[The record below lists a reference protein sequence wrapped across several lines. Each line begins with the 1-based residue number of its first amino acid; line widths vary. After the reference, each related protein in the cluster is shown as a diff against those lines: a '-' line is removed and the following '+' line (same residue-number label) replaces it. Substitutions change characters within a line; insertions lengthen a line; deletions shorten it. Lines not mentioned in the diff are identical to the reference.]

1 MKNVKTSFY
10 RLLFYLR
17 ARIQLTIFL
26 VSIVFILIVFLNLMG
41 IYSVVLQPIFLVST
55 GFIVLFL
62 PSYPLFFVIS
72 KKTKFNF
79 YEKLSLTIIINAVF
93 YILSGYL
100 GFILGIPITGFFFF
114 GALIITYFS
123 IISYI
128 IYCEITKE
136 SYFFIRSIESFDLVS
151 DRAVGFSLLKYIK
164 AHVTIN
170 GVLLIIFIA
179 LICFLNTVRVSFFAG
194 TDPWLHIFNSKIITQ
209 LNYLPLGNYHKTLG
223 LNIFEAVISFFSGLN
238 HILIPRY
245 FVFYTFSVSSLIF
258 YNISMR
264 IFKNKNLAFLSVF
277 ILEFSSLGFS
287 TMMLQYWPSGFSLI
301 MFLMIFFLLY
311 MRMQKLVKIER
322 PLKQRILSDLPV
334 TYVLILIIFI
344 GAILTHIITSLIFL
358 LSFLWLYVIYFFKD
372 RNRGIDF
379 LFMCGLFGISL
390 VTINLGI
397 GSGQFG
403 FFTINISWYYI
414 VMIGVVGIVAGVLV
428 LWKIQKSIV
437 FTKGRYRA
445 VIGRRDSYY
454 KIIGDKIII
463 PLIFACLIVITI
475 LLLIINIVWFNFAV
489 INILN
494 ISEILLLSSFAI
506 VGLYLFQKKSRGK
519 PLYLWGLGL
528 ALLLTIGF
536 ILNLLIFSNMIWQRI
551 LYLIPPIIVIGFIS
565 YIYKL
570 VKTNSIQF
578 RWIKIV
584 LLATIIFSLFTTYY
598 NESVSHDIFNLKKSE
613 VNTMQ
618 WYDTYTSNRNVILTE
633 FGWGYV
639 FNYYD
644 FPFNDKNEAFYYNA
658 NIYILTALTD
668 LFPPSSHINESGV
681 NILREIKE
689 KYNTDVY
696 IIFEGDYVINRGFE
710 LFGGLTPKENEE
722 YYSLSY
728 LNKICSSTTKNGENI
743 PLYWVI

>member
-1 MKNVKTSFY
+1 M
-10 RLLFYLR
+10 RL
-17 ARIQLTIFL
+17 QN
-26 VSIVFILIVFLNLMG
+26 LI
-41 IYSVVLQPIFLVST
+41 
-55 GFIVLFL
+55 
-62 PSYPLFFVIS
+62 
-72 KKTKFNF
+72 
-79 YEKLSLTIIINAVF
+79 
-93 YILSGYL
+93 
-100 GFILGIPITGFFFF
+100 
-114 GALIITYFS
+114 
-123 IISYI
+123 
-128 IYCEITKE
+128 
-136 SYFFIRSIESFDLVS
+136 
-151 DRAVGFSLLKYIK
+151 
-164 AHVTIN
+164 
-170 GVLLIIFIA
+170 
-179 LICFLNTVRVSFFAG
+179 
-194 TDPWLHIFNSKIITQ
+194 
-209 LNYLPLGNYHKTLG
+209 
-223 LNIFEAVISFFSGLN
+223 
-238 HILIPRY
+238 
-245 FVFYTFSVSSLIF
+245 
-258 YNISMR
+258 
-264 IFKNKNLAFLSVF
+264 
-277 ILEFSSLGFS
+277 
-287 TMMLQYWPSGFSLI
+287 
-301 MFLMIFFLLY
+301 
-311 MRMQKLVKIER
+311 KIER
-322 PLKQRILSDLPV
+322 PLKQAILSDLPV
-334 TYVLILIIFI
+334 TYILIFIIFI

-358 LSFLWLYVIYFFKD
+358 ISFLWLYVIYFFKD

-379 LFMCGLFGISL
+379 LFLCGLLGITVIL
-390 VTINLGI
+390 INLGI

-414 VMIGVVGIVAGVLV
+414 VMVGVVGVVAGTLV

-445 VIGRRDSYY
+445 LIGRKDSYY

-463 PLIFACLIVITI
+463 PLIFTILIALTI
-475 LLLIINIVWFNFAV
+475 LLLIINIVWFNFVV

-494 ISEILLLSSFAI
+494 VSEILLLSSFAI
-506 VGLYLFQKKSRGK
+506 VGLFLFQKKPRGK

-528 ALLLTIGF
+528 ALLLAIGF

-570 VKTNSIQF
+570 VKTNSIKF
-578 RWIKIV
+578 KWINIV

-618 WYDTYTSNRNVILTE
+618 WYDTYTSNQNAILTE

-644 FPFNDKNEAFYYNA
+644 FPFNDKNEASYYNA
-658 NIYILTALTD
+658 NIYLLTAVTD

-681 NILREIKE
+681 NLLREIKE
-689 KYNTDVY
+689 KYSADVY

-728 LNKICSSTTKNGENI
+728 LNKICSSTTDNGEKI

>member
-1 MKNVKTSFY
+1 IGFHPV
-10 RLLFYLR
+10 
-17 ARIQLTIFL
+17 
-26 VSIVFILIVFLNLMG
+26 VF
-41 IYSVVLQPIFLVST
+41 QPIFLLST

-62 PSYPLFFVIS
+62 PSYPLFFVIL
-72 KKTKFNF
+72 KNTKFNF
-79 YEKLSLTIIINAVF
+79 LEKLSLTIIINATF

-100 GFILGIPITGFFFF
+100 GFLFGIPLTGLFFLVS
-114 GALIITYFS
+114 LIIVYFS
-123 IISYI
+123 IIFYV
-128 IYCEITKE
+128 IYCEIAKG
-136 SYFFIRSIESFDLVS
+136 SYTFIRSKESSKIVS
-151 DRAVGFSLLKYIK
+151 EKASNFSLIRYIK
-164 AHVTIN
+164 VNVPIN
-170 GVLLIIFIA
+170 GCLLITFIS
-179 LICFLNTVRVSFFAG
+179 LICVLNIVRVSFFAG

-209 LNYLPLGNYHKTLG
+209 LNYLPIGNYHKTMG
-223 LNIFEAVISFFSGLN
+223 LNIFEAVISFFSGLD

-245 FVFYTFSVSSLIF
+245 FMFYTFFVSSLIF
-258 YNISMR
+258 YNISLR
-264 IFKNKNLAFLSVF
+264 IFRNRNLAFFSVF

-287 TMMLQYWPSGFSLI
+287 TMMLQYWPSGFSLN

-311 MRMQKLVKIER
+311 MRLQNLIKIER
-322 PLKQRILSDLPV
+322 PLKQAILSDLPV
-334 TYVLILIIFI
+334 TYILIFIIFI

-358 LSFLWLYVIYFFKD
+358 ISFLWLYVIYFFKD

-379 LFMCGLFGISL
+379 LFLCGLLGITVIL
-390 VTINLGI
+390 INLGI

-414 VMIGVVGIVAGVLV
+414 VMVGVVGVVAGTLV

-445 VIGRRDSYY
+445 LIGRKDSYY

-463 PLIFACLIVITI
+463 PLIFTILIALTI
-475 LLLIINIVWFNFAV
+475 LLLIINIVWFNFVV

-494 ISEILLLSSFAI
+494 VSEILLLSSFAI
-506 VGLYLFQKKSRGK
+506 VGLFLFQKKPRGK

-528 ALLLTIGF
+528 ALLLAIGF

-570 VKTNSIQF
+570 VKTNSIKF
-578 RWIKIV
+578 KWINIV

-618 WYDTYTSNRNVILTE
+618 WYDTYTSNQNAILTE

-644 FPFNDKNEAFYYNA
+644 FPFNDKNEASYYNA
-658 NIYILTALTD
+658 NIYLLTAVTD

-681 NILREIKE
+681 NLLREIKE
-689 KYNTDVY
+689 KYSADVY

-728 LNKICSSTTKNGENI
+728 LNKICSSTTDNGEKI